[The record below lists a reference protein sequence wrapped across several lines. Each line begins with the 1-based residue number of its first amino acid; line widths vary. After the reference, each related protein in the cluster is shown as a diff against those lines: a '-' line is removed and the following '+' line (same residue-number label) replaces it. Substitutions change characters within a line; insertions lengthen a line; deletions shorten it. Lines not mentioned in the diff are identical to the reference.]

1 METRKELIYIGISVN
16 ACDFSLSFPRGR
28 EDSRGLASLLG
39 SARRVASRVG
49 KLFRSARRN
58 SSGEAMRA
66 IVALY
71 LIVGVVLLA
80 IGFLLPGPCP
90 NRNTDVVSNI
100 VFALTW
106 PVGLYAEVYQ
116 GQLSAQEWL
125 HRQACEGGG
134 KLGEKKP
141 VPD

>member
-1 METRKELIYIGISVN
+1 MRKDAI
-16 ACDFSLSFPRGR
+16 FSLSLPVRQGK
-28 EDSRGLASLLG
+28 SRRLTSLLDPALGLRLASESCSVAAKTSCLG
-39 SARRVASRVG
+39 G
-49 KLFRSARRN
+49 M
-58 SSGEAMRA
+58 MRA

-71 LIVGVVLLA
+71 LVIGVVLLA

-100 VFALTW
+100 VFVLSW

-116 GQLSAQEWL
+116 GQLSAQQWL

-141 VPD
+141 API

>member
-1 METRKELIYIGISVN
+1 LLRCSITLAGLHLEPGS
-16 ACDFSLSFPRGR
+16 CSLTLDPAAFG
-28 EDSRGLASLLG
+28 GT
-39 SARRVASRVG
+39 
-49 KLFRSARRN
+49 
-58 SSGEAMRA
+58 MRA

-71 LIVGVVLLA
+71 LVIGVVLLA

-100 VFALTW
+100 VFVLTW

-116 GQLSAQEWL
+116 GQLSAQQWL

-134 KLGEKKP
+134 KLGEKKAAP
-141 VPD
+141 I